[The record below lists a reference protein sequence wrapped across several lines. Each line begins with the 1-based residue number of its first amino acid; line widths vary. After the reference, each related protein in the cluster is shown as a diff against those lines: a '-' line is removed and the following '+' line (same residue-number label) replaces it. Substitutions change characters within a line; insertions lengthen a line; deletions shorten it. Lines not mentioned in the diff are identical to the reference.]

1 MKKIKFTIIDAGII
15 VALLA
20 VLVIGIKVLGGNIKS
35 GETKE
40 VYFTVLA
47 TNVESGVSE
56 IVKEGEK
63 VSISFSEEAYATV
76 LGASEEPYIEMQ
88 LHDGKG
94 IYFQHE
100 VEGKS
105 DVKVLLKCDATIT
118 DTKISNGNV
127 AIRVGEEMPVCGKG
141 YTIKGYV
148 IEVEE
153 GQVQE

>member
-1 MKKIKFTIIDAGII
+1 MKKTKFTIIDAGII
-15 VALLA
+15 VVLLA
-20 VLVIGIKVLGGNIKS
+20 VIVIGIKVLGGNYNS

-47 TNVESGVSE
+47 TKQDAGVSE
-56 IVKEGEK
+56 VVKAGEK

-76 LGASEEPYIEMQ
+76 LGASEEPYVEMQ
-88 LHDGKG
+88 LNEGKG
-94 IYFQHE
+94 LYFQHE

-105 DVKVLLKCDATIT
+105 DVKVLLKCDAKIS
-118 DTKISNGNV
+118 DTKIANGNV

-148 IEVEE
+148 VEVEE
-153 GQVQE
+153 GQGEE

>member
-1 MKKIKFTIIDAGII
+1 MNKTKFTIIDAGII
-15 VALLA
+15 IIAIALL
-20 VLVIGIKVLGGNIKS
+20 VVGIKVLGGNLKAD

-47 TNVESGVSE
+47 TNVNEGVSKA
-56 IVKEGEK
+56 VAEGEK

-76 LGASEEPYIEMQ
+76 LGASEEPYEESKYF
-88 LHDGKG
+88 DAKG
-94 IYFQHE
+94 FYLTHA

-105 DVKVLLKCDATIT
+105 NVRVLLKCDAQVS

-153 GQVQE
+153 R

>member
-1 MKKIKFTIIDAGII
+1 MKKAKFTIIDAGII
-15 VALLA
+15 VVLLA
-20 VLVIGIKVLGGNIKS
+20 VIVIGIKVLGGNFDS

-47 TNVESGVSE
+47 TGADSGVSE
-56 IVKEGEK
+56 VVKEGEK

-76 LGASEEPYIEMQ
+76 LGASEEPHKESR
-88 LHDGKG
+88 LNEGKG
-94 IYFQHE
+94 MYFTHE

-105 DVKVLLKCDATIT
+105 DVKVLLKCDAKIS

-153 GQVQE
+153 G

>member
-1 MKKIKFTIIDAGII
+1 MMKKTKFTIIDAGII
-15 VALLA
+15 VVLLA
-20 VLVIGIKVLGGNIKS
+20 VIVIGIKVLGGNING

-47 TNVESGVSE
+47 TRTDAGVSE
-56 IVKEGEK
+56 VVKEGEK

-76 LGASEEPYIEMQ
+76 LGASEEPHRESR
-88 LHDGKG
+88 LNEGKG
-94 IYFQHE
+94 MYFTHE

-105 DVKVLLKCDATIT
+105 DVKVLLKCDAKIS
-118 DTKISNGNV
+118 DTKIANGNV

-148 IEVEE
+148 VEVEE
-153 GQVQE
+153 R

>member
-1 MKKIKFTIIDAGII
+1 MKKVKFTLIDLAI
-15 VALLA
+15 VIAFVA
-20 VLVIGIKVLGGNIKS
+20 VAVVGIKVLGGNFEAS

-47 TNVESGVSE
+47 TSADEGISQM
-56 IVKEGEK
+56 VKEGEK

-76 LGASEEPYIEMQ
+76 LGASEEPHKEYKFLET
-88 LHDGKG
+88 KG
-94 IYFQHE
+94 YYTSHE

-105 DVKVLLKCDATIT
+105 DVTVLLKCDAKIS
-118 DTKISNGNV
+118 DTKVANGNV

-148 IEVEE
+148 VEVE
-153 GQVQE
+153 